1 MRLPRALR
9 RSAPLGAVLIGSLTP
24 GSITLLAALPAGV
37 ATTSAAV
44 AYVLAVTGAAIAAGI
59 WAGLVASV
67 LSFLALNFFFTPP
80 FHTLSVS
87 KTEDLVALFVFL
99 IVSVITGWLVSRA
112 LSQRAL
118 AERRETEARLLH
130 DVSSQLLSGTSI
142 ADVLRDFARA
152 VVDLFGLA
160 RCEITVELAGET
172 VAVDHGRPVPG
183 ATAEVIPMVAK
194 GREEGRVQVVPGP
207 LHLLDEDERDVIR
220 TFASQVALALTSM
233 RLASEAENARV
244 DAEASQARA
253 ALFSSVTHDLRTPLA
268 SITAS
273 VTSLLDESPGLGP
286 EDRHELLETIRQEAE
301 RLNRL
306 VGNLLDLSR
315 IRAGAL
321 SPVKGL
327 VAIDEVIEGVV
338 ARLQPRLQG
347 YAIRLVLRDNLPEVW
362 ADVTLMDQ
370 VLTNLLENAAKFSPE
385 GSRIEVFATRWQNG
399 VQVRI
404 VDQGPGIPPDQRERV
419 FEPFVRGAGQD
430 GSGAGLGLSIAREIV
445 MAHGGR
451 IWIEGA
457 PGGGTAV
464 NLVLPRGG

>member
-1 MRLPRALR
+1 M
-9 RSAPLGAVLIGSLTP
+9 
-24 GSITLLAALPAGV
+24 
-37 ATTSAAV
+37 
-44 AYVLAVTGAAIAAGI
+44 
-59 WAGLVASV
+59 
-67 LSFLALNFFFTPP
+67 
-80 FHTLSVS
+80 
-87 KTEDLVALFVFL
+87 
-99 IVSVITGWLVSRA
+99 
-112 LSQRAL
+112 
-118 AERRETEARLLH
+118 
-130 DVSSQLLSGTSI
+130 
-142 ADVLRDFARA
+142 
-152 VVDLFGLA
+152 
-160 RCEITVELAGET
+160 
-172 VAVDHGRPVPG
+172 
-183 ATAEVIPMVAK
+183 
-194 GREEGRVQVVPGP
+194 VPGP
-207 LHLLDEDERDVIR
+207 LHPHLDEDERDVIR

-273 VTSLLDESPGLGP
+273 VTSLLDEGPGLGP
-286 EDRHELLETIRQEAE
+286 DDRHELLETIRQEAE

-338 ARLQPRLQG
+338 ARLQARLQKH
-347 YAIRLVLRDNLPEVW
+347 AIRLVLRDNLPEVW

-430 GSGAGLGLSIAREIV
+430 GGGAGLGLSIAREIV